1 MSISK
6 ELAKEYANKPA
17 VLCCRRE
24 EGTVISASDLEDPNI
39 LPELESSGLLELSDD
54 CLNIGEVLG
63 ATVDE
68 TLDSIT
74 PLTKNNVSGFEIK
87 EKKESNDEINS
98 NEEKKDIKT
107 QKNESSQYVSNNN
120 GDLKISIG
128 EGKDINIT
136 IPVGMHNGGNNSV
149 KEQNKNNNDYI
160 DNSTNAEAHNSQS
173 TKEVEMGKI
182 TKEYFS
188 IDQVEL
194 GSETKIEDNILY
206 IKENIVEDAVEADDL
221 VCSINLE
228 IIPEAKYETYSET
241 IMDVQPIA
249 TKVDSKL
256 GEGITR
262 VIDGVVM
269 IVTGVD
275 EAGNQIGEFG
285 SSEGILKDNIMW
297 NRPGSPDYGD
307 VLIKTEVVIKEGSK
321 MERPGPLSAHKASD
335 VITDEIRQAL
345 RETGQ
350 NPDLTEDLTHNRRR
364 GKKKIVIIK
373 EIMGQGAMHD
383 NLILP
388 DQPVGILGG
397 EPNVDLGN
405 LPVVLSPLE
414 VLDGGIHALTCIG
427 PATKETS
434 RHYWREPIVL
444 EAVNDEEI
452 DLAGVVFVGSPQA
465 NSEKYYVSRRL
476 GMLIESM
483 DVDGAIIQTEG
494 FGNNHVDFASHH
506 EQVGKRDVP
515 VVGMSFCAN
524 QGALVVG
531 NKYMKNMIDLNKS
544 EEGIE
549 NEILSNN
556 TVCKEDAIRAIQM
569 LKNTMASVEIK
580 APEPKFNKH
589 VKENNLELIEE
600 RMNMDINRV
609 ENETSL

>member
-6 ELAKEYANKPA
+6 ELAKEYADKPA

-24 EGTVISASDLEDPNI
+24 EGTEISPSDLEDPNI

-54 CLNIGEVLG
+54 CLTIGDVLG
-63 ATVDE
+63 ANLDE
-68 TLDSIT
+68 TLDSLS
-74 PLTKNNVSGFEIK
+74 PLTKKNVNGYQERKDVSKEDTVEEIK
-87 EKKESNDEINS
+87 PE
-98 NEEKKDIKT
+98 
-107 QKNESSQYVSNNN
+107 KNESDDYVRESN

-136 IPVGMHNGGNNSV
+136 IPVGMSNSGNKRINNS
-149 KEQNKNNNDYI
+149 ESNNNPI
-160 DNSTNAEAHNSQS
+160 NHNKAPENQNSQS
-173 TKEVEMGKI
+173 VKEVEMGKI

-206 IKENIVEDAVEADDL
+206 IKENIVEDAVEADAL
-221 VCSINLE
+221 VCSIDLE

-256 GEGITR
+256 GEGVTR

-269 IVTGVD
+269 VVTGVD

-307 VLIKTEVVIKEGSK
+307 ILIKTEVVIKEGSK

-345 RETGQ
+345 RETEQ
-350 NPDLTEDLTHNRRR
+350 NPDLTEDLTHNRRK
-364 GKKKIVIIK
+364 GKKKVVIIK

-434 RHYWREPIVL
+434 RHYWREPIVI
-444 EAVNDEEI
+444 EAINDEEI

-506 EQVGKRDVP
+506 EQVGKRNVP

-549 NEILSNN
+549 NEILANN

-569 LKNTMASVEIK
+569 LKNTMVSIEIK

-600 RMNMDINRV
+600 KMNMNIGRV